1 MVSKLM
7 MILEIIKNF
16 EVKTKEEIIEYL
28 IKIKEEQGEDNGN

>member
-7 MILEIIKNF
+7 TILEIIKNF
-16 EVKTKEEIIEYL
+16 EGKTKEEIIEYL

>member
-16 EVKTKEEIIEYL
+16 EGKTKEEIIEYL